1 MCQNIL
7 LASTVQQV
15 LLPLGY
21 RSSVAPTRC
30 LIFFP
35 FFLLIC
41 WYKEPTMTC
50 GSCSF
55 NFSGKFREHSPCWR
69 PLDTQSL
76 NMCGWEANV
85 LQGGHSQ
92 LWECGDSH
100 FHSLTTR
107 SLYLVGHSPI
117 SSPRANFKLQLHP
130 QEVILMLC
138 QAGSSRMGS
147 CTVGAMHLI
156 CQKAGRDSEQYST
169 GFHAGKPDP

>member
-1 MCQNIL
+1 MWV
-7 LASTVQQV
+7 SHM
-15 LLPLGY
+15 PKY
-21 RSSVAPTRC
+21 SSCPHYATSLTSSWLSEFSHPHPMVN
-30 LIFFP
+30 FP

-41 WYKEPTMTC
+41 WYKEPTMTS

-69 PLDTQSL
+69 SLDTQSL

-100 FHSLTTR
+100 FQALMTR
-107 SLYLVGHSPI
+107 SLYLVGYSTI

-130 QEVILMLC
+130 
-138 QAGSSRMGS
+138 
-147 CTVGAMHLI
+147 
-156 CQKAGRDSEQYST
+156 
-169 GFHAGKPDP
+169 